1 MRGESVVVVGAG
13 QAGCQVAVSLREQ
26 GHRGPITIVGDE
38 PAKPYQRPPLT
49 KAYLAGETD
58 LAGLSLRQDSYYEDH
73 GIKVLTNERVLGVD
87 RAARVAVLG
96 CARTIGYDH
105 LVFATGAR
113 PRPLPIPG
121 AEHVLNLRTAAD
133 ADEIRKRLHNQVGLD
148 VVVIGGGFI
157 GLEFAAVVRKL
168 RHEVTVVETQPQV
181 MQRAVTKDTAQ
192 QLVNRHRSE
201 GVQILTGTGVASVK
215 EGLVELTDGTVLV
228 ADLVVAGIGVIPN
241 TEVAQRSGL
250 ATDNGIVVD
259 AHLRTVDPRVHAVG
273 DCARFASTI
282 TGGLTRVESVQNA
295 TDQAICVANA
305 ILGSAEPYTALPWF
319 WSDQYD
325 VKLQIAGLT
334 DGHDHAVTVG
344 DPAEG
349 RFSVFCFRGGRLAGV
364 EAYNK
369 PIDFIMARRVLEQG
383 NALTPEIVARPG
395 FDLRSSMQQQ
405 AA

>member
-26 GHRGPITIVGDE
+26 GHRGPITLIGDE
-38 PAKPYQRPPLT
+38 QAAPYQRPPLT

-58 LAGLSLRQDSYYEDH
+58 LAGLVIRQDSYYDDH
-73 GIKVLTNERVLGVD
+73 GIKLVRGERVVGVD
-87 RAARVAVLG
+87 RRARVAVLG
-96 CARTIGYDH
+96 CARTVSYDH

-121 AEHVLNLRTAAD
+121 AEHVLNLRTVAD
-133 ADEIRKRLHNQVGLD
+133 ADAIRQRLDGEIGLD

-168 RHEVTVVETQPQV
+168 RHEVTVVEAQQQV
-181 MQRAVTKDTAQ
+181 MQRAVSAETAQ
-192 QLVNRHRSE
+192 HLVSRHRSE
-201 GVQILTGTGVASVK
+201 GVQILTGTGVAAVR

-228 ADLVVAGIGVIPN
+228 ADLVVAGIGVLPN
-241 TEVAQRSGL
+241 TEVAQRAGL
-250 ATDNGIVVD
+250 AVDNGIIVD
-259 AHLRTVDPRVHAVG
+259 AHLGTVDPRVYAVG
-273 DCARFASTI
+273 DCARFASTHA
-282 TGGLTRVESVQNA
+282 GGLIRLESVQNA
-295 TDQAICVANA
+295 TDQATTVAAA

-325 VKLQIAGLT
+325 VKLQTAGLT
-334 DGHDHAVTVG
+334 NGHDRTVTVG

-349 RFSVFCFRGGRLAGV
+349 RFSVFCFKKDRLIGI
-364 EAYNK
+364 EAYNR
-369 PIDFIMARRVLEQG
+369 PIDFLMGRRILEGG
-383 NALTPEIVARPG
+383 NSLTPEIVARPG
-395 FDLRSSMQQQ
+395 FDLRASQQK

>member
-26 GHRGPITIVGDE
+26 GHRGPITLIGDE
-38 PAKPYQRPPLT
+38 QAAPYQRPPLT

-58 LAGLSLRQDSYYEDH
+58 LAGLVLRQDSYYEDH
-73 GIKVLTNERVLGVD
+73 GIKLVRNERVIGVD
-87 RAARVAVLG
+87 RQARVAVLG
-96 CARTIGYDH
+96 CARTVSYDH

-121 AEHVLNLRTAAD
+121 AEHVLNLRTVAD
-133 ADEIRKRLHNQVGLD
+133 ADAIRQRLDGQIGLD

-168 RHEVTVVETQPQV
+168 RHEVTVVEAQPQV
-181 MQRAVTKDTAQ
+181 MQRAVSAETAQ
-192 QLVNRHRSE
+192 HLVSRHRSE
-201 GVQILTGTGVASVK
+201 GVQILTGTGVAAVR

-241 TEVAQRSGL
+241 TEVAQRAGL
-250 ATDNGIVVD
+250 TVDNGIVVD
-259 AHLRTVDPRVHAVG
+259 AHLGTADPRVYAVG
-273 DCARFASTI
+273 DCARFASTHA
-282 TGGLTRVESVQNA
+282 GGLIRLESVQNA
-295 TDQAICVANA
+295 TDQGTTVAAAIM
-305 ILGSAEPYTALPWF
+305 GSAEPYTALPWF

-325 VKLQIAGLT
+325 VKLQTAGLT
-334 DGHDHAVTVG
+334 NGHDRTVTVG

-349 RFSVFCFRGGRLAGV
+349 RFSVFCFKNAKLIGI
-364 EAYNK
+364 EAYNR
-369 PIDFIMARRVLEQG
+369 PIDFLMGRRILEGG
-383 NALTPEIVARPG
+383 NSLTPEIVAQPG
-395 FDLRSSMQQQ
+395 FDLRASQQK

>member
-38 PAKPYQRPPLT
+38 QAAPYQRPPLT

-58 LAGLSLRQDSYYEDH
+58 LAGLVLRQDSYYDDH
-73 GIKVLTNERVLGVD
+73 GIKLVRNERVIGVD
-87 RAARVAVLG
+87 RQARVAVLG
-96 CARTIGYDH
+96 CARTVSYDH

-121 AEHVLNLRTAAD
+121 AEHVLNLRTIAD
-133 ADEIRKRLHNQVGLD
+133 ADAIKQKLDGQIGLD

-181 MQRAVTKDTAQ
+181 MQRAVSKETATH
-192 QLVNRHRSE
+192 LAARHRSE
-201 GVQILTGTGVASVK
+201 GVEILTGKSIAAVK
-215 EGLVELTDGTVLV
+215 EGFVELTDGTVLV

-241 TEVAQRSGL
+241 SEVAQRAGL
-250 ATDNGIVVD
+250 AVDNGIIVD
-259 AHLRTVDPRVHAVG
+259 AHLRTVDPRIHAVG
-273 DCARFASTI
+273 DCARFASPL
-282 TGGLTRVESVQNA
+282 TGGLTRLESVQNA
-295 TDQAICVANA
+295 TDQGTTVASA

-334 DGHDHAVTVG
+334 DGHDRTVTVG
-344 DPAEG
+344 DPAER
-349 RFSVFCFRGGRLAGV
+349 RFSVFCFRGDRLLGI
-364 EAYNK
+364 EAYNR
-369 PIDFIMARRVLEQG
+369 PIDFLMGRRILEAG
-383 NALTPEIVARPG
+383 SSLTPEIVARPG
-395 FDLRSSMQQQ
+395 FDLRTSRQQ

>member
-38 PAKPYQRPPLT
+38 RAAPYQRPPLT

-58 LAGLSLRQDSYYEDH
+58 LAGLVLRQDSYYDDH
-73 GIKVLTNERVLGVD
+73 GIKLVRDERVIGVD
-87 RAARVAVLG
+87 RQARVAVLG
-96 CARTIGYDH
+96 CARTVSYDH

-113 PRPLPIPG
+113 PRPLPVPG
-121 AEHVLNLRTAAD
+121 AEHVLNLRTIAD
-133 ADEIRKRLHNQVGLD
+133 ADAIKQKLDGQVGLD

-181 MQRAVTKDTAQ
+181 MQRALSAETAKH
-192 QLVNRHRSE
+192 LAARHRSE
-201 GVQILTGTGVASVK
+201 GVEILTGKSIAAVK
-215 EGLVELTDGTVLV
+215 EGFVELTDGTVLV

-241 TEVAQRSGL
+241 SEVAQRAGL
-250 ATDNGIVVD
+250 AVDNGIIVD
-259 AHLRTVDPRVHAVG
+259 AHLRTVDPRIHAVG
-273 DCARFASTI
+273 DCARFASPL
-282 TGGLTRVESVQNA
+282 TGGLTRLESVQNA
-295 TDQAICVANA
+295 TDQGTTVASA

-334 DGHDHAVTVG
+334 DGHDRTVTVG

-349 RFSVFCFRGGRLAGV
+349 RFSVFCFRGDRLIGI
-364 EAYNK
+364 EAYNR
-369 PIDFIMARRVLEQG
+369 PIDFLMGRRILEAG
-383 NALTPEIVARPG
+383 SSLTPEIVARPG
-395 FDLRSSMQQQ
+395 FDLRTSQQQ

>member
-26 GHRGPITIVGDE
+26 GHRGPITVVGDE
-38 PAKPYQRPPLT
+38 QAAPYQRPPLT

-58 LAGLSLRQDSYYEDH
+58 LAGLVLRQDSYYDDH
-73 GIKVLTNERVLGVD
+73 GIKLVRNERVIGVD
-87 RAARVAVLG
+87 RHARVAVLG

-121 AEHVLNLRTAAD
+121 AEHVLNLRSVAD
-133 ADEIRKRLHNQVGLD
+133 ADAIKAKLDGQIGLD

-181 MQRAVTKDTAQ
+181 MQRAVSQETAKH
-192 QLVNRHRSE
+192 LTNRHRSE
-201 GVQILTGTGVASVK
+201 GVQILTGTGVAAVR
-215 EGLVELTDGTVLV
+215 EGIVELTDGTVLV

-241 TEVAQRSGL
+241 TEVAQRAGL
-250 ATDNGIVVD
+250 AVDNGIIVD
-259 AHLRTVDPRVHAVG
+259 AHLRTVDPRIHAAG
-273 DCARFASTI
+273 DCARFASPL
-282 TGGLTRVESVQNA
+282 TGGLTRLESVQNA
-295 TDQAICVANA
+295 TDQGTTVASA

-325 VKLQIAGLT
+325 VKVQIAGLT
-334 DGHDHAVTVG
+334 AGHDRTVTVG

-349 RFSVFCFRGGRLAGV
+349 RFSVFCFRDDRLIGI
-364 EAYNK
+364 EAYNR
-369 PIDFIMARRVLEQG
+369 PIDFLMGRRILESGAQ
-383 NALTPEIVARPG
+383 LTPEIVARPG
-395 FDLRSSMQQQ
+395 FDLRTSRQQ

>member
-26 GHRGPITIVGDE
+26 GHRGPITLIGDE
-38 PAKPYQRPPLT
+38 KAPPYQRPPLT

-58 LAGLSLRQDSYYEDH
+58 LAGLVLRQDSYYDDH
-73 GIKVLTNERVLGVD
+73 GVKLIKGERVIGVD
-87 RAARVAVLG
+87 RQARVAVLG
-96 CARTIGYDH
+96 CARTVRYDH

-121 AEHVLNLRTAAD
+121 AEHVLNLRSVAD
-133 ADEIRKRLHNQVGLD
+133 ADAIKERLEGQIGLD

-168 RHEVTVVETQPQV
+168 RHEVTVVEAQPQV
-181 MQRAVTKDTAQ
+181 MQRAVSAATAE

-201 GVQILTGTGVASVK
+201 GVQILTGTGVAAVK

-241 TEVAQRSGL
+241 TEIAQRAGL
-250 ATDNGIVVD
+250 AVDNGIVVD
-259 AHLRTVDPRVHAVG
+259 AHLRTVDPRIHALG
-273 DCARFASTI
+273 DCARFASTHA
-282 TGGLTRVESVQNA
+282 GGLIRLESVQNA
-295 TDQAICVANA
+295 TDQGTTVAAA

-325 VKLQIAGLT
+325 VKLQTAGLT
-334 DGHDHAVTVG
+334 NGHDRTVTVG

-349 RFSVFCFRGGRLAGV
+349 KFSVFCFKRGRLIGI
-364 EAYNK
+364 EAYNR
-369 PIDFIMARRVLEQG
+369 PIDFLMGRRILENG
-383 NALTPEIVARPG
+383 NALTPEIVAQPG
-395 FDLRSSMQQQ
+395 FDLRASQQK

>member
-26 GHRGPITIVGDE
+26 GHRGSITLVGDE
-38 PAKPYQRPPLT
+38 QAAPYQRPPLT

-58 LAGLSLRQDSYYEDH
+58 LAGLVLRQDSYYADH
-73 GIKVLTNERVLGVD
+73 GIQVVTGERVIGVD
-87 RAARVAVLG
+87 RSARVVVLG

-113 PRPLPIPG
+113 PRPLPVPG
-121 AEHVLNLRTAAD
+121 AEHVLNLRTVAD
-133 ADEIRKRLHNQVGLD
+133 ADVIRQKLEGRTGLD

-168 RHEVTVVETQPQV
+168 RHEVTVVETQPRV
-181 MQRAVTKDTAQ
+181 MQRAVSEATARH
-192 QLVNRHRSE
+192 LTNRHRRE
-201 GVQILTGTGVASVK
+201 GVQVLTGTGVAAVR
-215 EGLVELTDGTVLV
+215 EGFVELTDGTVLV

-241 TEVAQRSGL
+241 AEIAQRSGL
-250 ATDNGIVVD
+250 ACDDGIVVD
-259 AHLRTVDPRVHAVG
+259 AHLRTVDPRVHAIG
-273 DCARFASTI
+273 DCARFARPLS
-282 TGGLTRVESVQNA
+282 GGLVRLESVQNA
-295 TDQAICVANA
+295 VDQAGCVAAA

-334 DGHDHAVTVG
+334 DGHDRTVTVG

-349 RFSVFCFRGGRLAGV
+349 KFSVFCFRGDRLLGV
-364 EAYNK
+364 EAYNR
-369 PIDFIMARRVLEQG
+369 PVDFLMARRLMDSG
-383 NALTPEIVARPG
+383 ATLTPEIVGRPG
-395 FDLRSSMQQQ
+395 FDLRLSLQQ

>member
-26 GHRGPITIVGDE
+26 GHRGPITLIGDE
-38 PAKPYQRPPLT
+38 RAAPYQRPPLT

-58 LAGLSLRQDSYYEDH
+58 LAGLVLRQDSYYDDH
-73 GIKVLTNERVLGVD
+73 GIKLVRNERVIGVD
-87 RAARVAVLG
+87 RQARVAVLG
-96 CARTIGYDH
+96 CARTISYDH

-113 PRPLPIPG
+113 PRPVAIPG
-121 AEHVLNLRTAAD
+121 AEHVLNLRTVAD
-133 ADEIRKRLHNQVGLD
+133 ADAIRQKLDGQIGLD
-148 VVVIGGGFI
+148 VVVVGGGFI

-181 MQRAVTKDTAQ
+181 MQRAVSAATAQ
-192 QLVNRHRSE
+192 HLTGRHRSE

-241 TEVAQRSGL
+241 TEVAQRAGL
-250 ATDNGIVVD
+250 AVDNGIVVD
-259 AHLRTVDPRVHAVG
+259 AHLRTVDQRIHAVG
-273 DCARFASTI
+273 DCARFASTL
-282 TGGLTRVESVQNA
+282 TGVLTRLESVQNA
-295 TDQAICVANA
+295 TDQGTTVASA

-334 DGHDHAVTVG
+334 DGHDRTVTVG

-349 RFSVFCFRGGRLAGV
+349 RFSVFCFKNDRLVGI
-364 EAYNK
+364 EAYNR
-369 PIDFIMARRVLEQG
+369 PIDFLMGRRILEAG
-383 NALTPEIVARPG
+383 NQLTPEIVARPG
-395 FDLRSSMQQQ
+395 FDLRASQQK

>member
-26 GHRGPITIVGDE
+26 GHRGPITLIGDE
-38 PAKPYQRPPLT
+38 AQKPYQRPPLT

-58 LAGLSLRQDSYYEDH
+58 LAGLVLRQDSYYEDH
-73 GIKVLTNERVLGVD
+73 GIKLVTGERVLGVD
-87 RAARVAVLG
+87 RSARVAVLG

-113 PRPLPIPG
+113 PRPLSIPG
-121 AEHVLNLRTAAD
+121 AEHVLNLRSVAD
-133 ADEIRKRLHNQVGLD
+133 ADVLRQRLDGQVGLD

-157 GLEFAAVVRKL
+157 GLELAAVVRKL

-181 MQRAVTKDTAQ
+181 MQRAVTPETAR

-201 GVQILTGTGVASVK
+201 GVQVLTGRGVAAVR

-228 ADLVVAGIGVIPN
+228 ADLVVAGIGVLPN

-259 AHLRTVDPRVHAVG
+259 AHLRTVDQRVHAVG
-273 DCARFASTI
+273 DCARFASTL
-282 TGGLTRVESVQNA
+282 TGGLTRLESVQNA
-295 TDQAICVANA
+295 TDQATCVAGA

-334 DGHDHAVTVG
+334 EGHDRAVTVG

-349 RFSVFCFRGGRLAGV
+349 RFSVFCFRGDKLVGV

-369 PIDFIMARRVLEQG
+369 PIDFIMARRVLEGG
-383 NALTPEIVARPG
+383 NTLTPEIVARPG
-395 FDLRSSMQQQ
+395 FDLRGSLQR

>member
-38 PAKPYQRPPLT
+38 RAAPYQRPPLT

-58 LAGLSLRQDSYYEDH
+58 LAGLVLRQDSYYDDH
-73 GIKVLTNERVLGVD
+73 GIKLVRNERVIGVD
-87 RAARVAVLG
+87 RQARVAVLG
-96 CARTIGYDH
+96 CARTVSYDH

-121 AEHVLNLRTAAD
+121 AEHVLNLRTIAD
-133 ADEIRKRLHNQVGLD
+133 ADAIKQKLDGQVGLD

-181 MQRAVTKDTAQ
+181 MQRALSAETAKH
-192 QLVNRHRSE
+192 LAARHRSE
-201 GVQILTGTGVASVK
+201 GVEILTGKSIAAVK
-215 EGLVELTDGTVLV
+215 EGFVELTDGTVLV

-241 TEVAQRSGL
+241 SEVAQRAGL
-250 ATDNGIVVD
+250 AVDNGIIVD
-259 AHLRTVDPRVHAVG
+259 AHLRTVDPRIHAVG
-273 DCARFASTI
+273 DCARFASPL
-282 TGGLTRVESVQNA
+282 TGGLTRLESVQNA
-295 TDQAICVANA
+295 TDQGTTVASA

-334 DGHDHAVTVG
+334 DGHDRTVTVG

-349 RFSVFCFRGGRLAGV
+349 RFSVFCFRGDRLIGI
-364 EAYNK
+364 EAYNR
-369 PIDFIMARRVLEQG
+369 PIDFLMGRRILEAG
-383 NALTPEIVARPG
+383 SSLTPEIVARPG
-395 FDLRSSMQQQ
+395 FDLRTSQQQ

>member
-38 PAKPYQRPPLT
+38 QAAPYQRPPLT
-49 KAYLAGETD
+49 KAYLAGEID
-58 LAGLSLRQDSYYEDH
+58 LAGLVLRQDSYYDDH
-73 GIKVLTNERVLGVD
+73 GIKLVKNERVIGVD
-87 RAARVAVLG
+87 RQARVAVLG
-96 CARTIGYDH
+96 CARTVSYDH

-121 AEHVLNLRTAAD
+121 AEHVLNLRTIAD
-133 ADEIRKRLHNQVGLD
+133 ADAIKQKLDGQIGLD

-181 MQRAVTKDTAQ
+181 MQRAVSTETAKH
-192 QLVNRHRSE
+192 LTARHRSE
-201 GVQILTGTGVASVK
+201 GVEILTGRSIAAVK
-215 EGLVELTDGTVLV
+215 EGFVELTDGTVLV

-241 TEVAQRSGL
+241 SEVAQRAGL
-250 ATDNGIVVD
+250 AVDNGIVVD
-259 AHLRTVDPRVHAVG
+259 AHLRTVDPRIHAVG
-273 DCARFASTI
+273 DCARFASPL
-282 TGGLTRVESVQNA
+282 TGGLTRLESVQNA
-295 TDQAICVANA
+295 TDQGTTVASA

-334 DGHDHAVTVG
+334 DGHDRTVTVG

-349 RFSVFCFRGGRLAGV
+349 RFSVFCFRGDRLIGI
-364 EAYNK
+364 EAYNR
-369 PIDFIMARRVLEQG
+369 PIDFLMGRRILEAG
-383 NALTPEIVARPG
+383 NSLTPEIVARPG
-395 FDLRSSMQQQ
+395 FDLRTSQQQ

>member
-1 MRGESVVVVGAG
+1 
-13 QAGCQVAVSLREQ
+13 VSLRDPAP
-26 GHRGPITIVGDE
+26 RGPITIVGDE
-38 PAKPYQRPPLT
+38 QAAPYQRPPLT

-58 LAGLSLRQDSYYEDH
+58 LAGLVLRQDAYYDDH
-73 GIKVLTNERVLGVD
+73 GIKLVRNERVIGVD
-87 RAARVAVLG
+87 RSARVAVLG
-96 CARTIGYDH
+96 CARTVSYDH

-121 AEHVLNLRTAAD
+121 AEHVLNLRTVAD
-133 ADEIRKRLHNQVGLD
+133 ADVIRQKLEGQIGLD

-168 RHEVTVVETQPQV
+168 RHEVTVVETQPRV
-181 MQRAVTKDTAQ
+181 MQRAVSAETAKY
-192 QLVNRHRSE
+192 LTNRHRSE
-201 GVQILTGTGVASVK
+201 GVQVLTGVGIHAVK

-241 TEVAQRSGL
+241 SEVAQRAGL
-250 ATDNGIVVD
+250 AVDNGIIVD
-259 AHLRTVDPRVHAVG
+259 SHLRTVDQRIHAVG
-273 DCARFASTI
+273 DCARFASTL
-282 TGGLTRVESVQNA
+282 TGVLTRLESVQNA
-295 TDQAICVANA
+295 TDQGTCVASA

-334 DGHDHAVTVG
+334 DGHDRAVTVG

-349 RFSVFCFRGGRLAGV
+349 RFSVFCFRGDRLVGI
-364 EAYNK
+364 EAYNR
-369 PIDFIMARRVLEQG
+369 PIDFLLGRRILEAG
-383 NALTPEIVARPG
+383 NSLTPEIVARPG
-395 FDLRSSMQQQ
+395 FDLRTSQQQ

>member
-26 GHRGPITIVGDE
+26 GHRGPITLIGDE
-38 PAKPYQRPPLT
+38 SSKPYQRPPLT

-58 LAGLSLRQDSYYEDH
+58 LAGLVLRQDSYYEDH
-73 GIKVLTNERVLGVD
+73 GIKLVTNERVIGVD
-87 RAARVAVLG
+87 RSARVAVLG
-96 CARTIGYDH
+96 CTRTISYDH

-121 AEHVLNLRTAAD
+121 AEHVLNLRTVAD
-133 ADEIRKRLHNQVGLD
+133 ADAIRQRLEGEVGLD

-168 RHEVTVVETQPQV
+168 RHEVTVVEAQPRV
-181 MQRAVTKDTAQ
+181 MQRAVSAATAQ
-192 QLVNRHRSE
+192 HLVSRHRSE

-215 EGLVELTDGTVLV
+215 EGFVELADGTVLV

-241 TEVAQRSGL
+241 TEVAQRAGL
-250 ATDNGIVVD
+250 AVDNGIVVD
-259 AHLRTVDPRVHAVG
+259 AHLRTVDPRIHAVG
-273 DCARFASTI
+273 DCARFASPI
-282 TGGLTRVESVQNA
+282 AGGLIRLESVQNA
-295 TDQAICVANA
+295 TDQATAVAAA

-325 VKLQIAGLT
+325 VKLQTAGLT
-334 DGHDHAVTVG
+334 NGHDRTVTVG

-349 RFSVFCFRGGRLAGV
+349 RFSVFCFKNDRLIGI
-364 EAYNK
+364 EAYNR
-369 PIDFIMARRVLEQG
+369 PIDFLMGRRILEGG
-383 NALTPEIVARPG
+383 NSLTPEIVARPG
-395 FDLRSSMQQQ
+395 FDLRASGQK

>member
-26 GHRGPITIVGDE
+26 GHRGSITLVGDE
-38 PAKPYQRPPLT
+38 QAAPYQRPPLT

-58 LAGLSLRQDSYYEDH
+58 LAGLVLRQDSYYADH
-73 GIKVLTNERVLGVD
+73 GIQVVTGERVIGVD
-87 RAARVAVLG
+87 RSARVVVLG

-113 PRPLPIPG
+113 PRPLPVPG
-121 AEHVLNLRTAAD
+121 AEHVLNLRTVAD
-133 ADEIRKRLHNQVGLD
+133 ADVIRQKLEGRTGLD

-168 RHEVTVVETQPQV
+168 RHEVTVVETQPRV
-181 MQRAVTKDTAQ
+181 MQRAVSEATARH
-192 QLVNRHRSE
+192 LTNRHRRE
-201 GVQILTGTGVASVK
+201 GVQVLTGTGVAAVR
-215 EGLVELTDGTVLV
+215 EGFVELTDGTVLV

-241 TEVAQRSGL
+241 AEIAQRSGL
-250 ATDNGIVVD
+250 ACDDGIVVD
-259 AHLRTVDPRVHAVG
+259 AHLRTVDPRVHAIG
-273 DCARFASTI
+273 DCARFARPLS
-282 TGGLTRVESVQNA
+282 GGLVRLESVQNA
-295 TDQAICVANA
+295 VDQAGCVAAA

-334 DGHDHAVTVG
+334 DGHDRTVTVG
-344 DPAEG
+344 DPAQG
-349 RFSVFCFRGGRLAGV
+349 KFSVFCFRGDRLLGV
-364 EAYNK
+364 EAYNR
-369 PIDFIMARRVLEQG
+369 PVDFLMARRLMDSG
-383 NALTPEIVARPG
+383 ATLTPEIVGRPG
-395 FDLRSSMQQQ
+395 FDLRLSLQQ

>member
-38 PAKPYQRPPLT
+38 QVAPYQRPPLT

-58 LAGLSLRQDSYYEDH
+58 LAGLALRQDSYYDDH
-73 GIKVLTNERVLGVD
+73 GIKLIKNERVIGVD
-87 RAARVAVLG
+87 RHARVAVLG
-96 CARTIGYDH
+96 CARTVGYDH

-121 AEHVLNLRTAAD
+121 AEHVLNLRTVAD
-133 ADEIRKRLHNQVGLD
+133 ADAIRQKLDGQIGLD

-181 MQRAVTKDTAQ
+181 MQRALSKETAKH
-192 QLVNRHRSE
+192 LTNRHRSE
-201 GVQILTGTGVASVK
+201 GVQILTGTGVGAVR
-215 EGLVELTDGTVLV
+215 EGFVELTDGSVLV

-241 TEVAQRSGL
+241 TEVAQRAGL
-250 ATDNGIVVD
+250 AVDNGIIVD
-259 AHLRTVDPRVHAVG
+259 AHLRTVDPRIHAVG
-273 DCARFASTI
+273 DCARFASTL
-282 TGGLTRVESVQNA
+282 TGGLTRLESVQNA
-295 TDQAICVANA
+295 TDQATTVASA

-334 DGHDHAVTVG
+334 DGHDRTVTVG

-349 RFSVFCFRGGRLAGV
+349 RFSVFCFRDDRLIGI
-364 EAYNK
+364 EAYNR
-369 PIDFIMARRVLEQG
+369 PIDFLMGRRVLEAG
-383 NALTPEIVARPG
+383 SRLTPEIVARPG
-395 FDLRSSMQQQ
+395 FDLRTSQQQ

>member
-38 PAKPYQRPPLT
+38 RAAPYQRPPLT

-58 LAGLSLRQDSYYEDH
+58 LAGLVLRQDSYYDDH
-73 GIKVLTNERVLGVD
+73 GIKLVRDERVIGVD
-87 RAARVAVLG
+87 RQARVAVLG
-96 CARTIGYDH
+96 CARTVSYDH

-121 AEHVLNLRTAAD
+121 AEHVLNLRTIAD
-133 ADEIRKRLHNQVGLD
+133 ADAIKQKLDGQVGLD

-181 MQRAVTKDTAQ
+181 MQRALSAETAKH
-192 QLVNRHRSE
+192 LAARHRSE
-201 GVQILTGTGVASVK
+201 GVEILTGKSIAAVK
-215 EGLVELTDGTVLV
+215 EGFVELTDGTVLV

-241 TEVAQRSGL
+241 SEVAQRAGL
-250 ATDNGIVVD
+250 AVDNGIIVD
-259 AHLRTVDPRVHAVG
+259 AHLRTVDPRIHAVG
-273 DCARFASTI
+273 DCARFASPL
-282 TGGLTRVESVQNA
+282 TGGLTRLESVQNA
-295 TDQAICVANA
+295 TDQGTTVASA

-334 DGHDHAVTVG
+334 DGHDRTVTVG

-349 RFSVFCFRGGRLAGV
+349 RFSVFCFRGDRLIGI
-364 EAYNK
+364 EAYNR
-369 PIDFIMARRVLEQG
+369 PIDFLMGRRILEAG
-383 NALTPEIVARPG
+383 SSLTPEIVARPG
-395 FDLRSSMQQQ
+395 FDLRTSQQQ

>member
-26 GHRGPITIVGDE
+26 GHRGPITLIGDE
-38 PAKPYQRPPLT
+38 QAAPYQRPPLT

-58 LAGLSLRQDSYYEDH
+58 LAGLVLRQDSYYEDH
-73 GIKVLTNERVLGVD
+73 GIKLVRGERVIGVD
-87 RAARVAVLG
+87 RSARVAVLG
-96 CARTIGYDH
+96 CARTVSYDH

-121 AEHVLNLRTAAD
+121 AEHVLNLRTVAD
-133 ADEIRKRLHNQVGLD
+133 ADAIRQKLDGQIGLD

-168 RHEVTVVETQPQV
+168 RHEVTVVETQPRV
-181 MQRAVTKDTAQ
+181 MQRAVSADTA
-192 QLVNRHRSE
+192 LHLTNRHRSE
-201 GVQILTGTGVASVK
+201 GVQVLTGTGVAAVK
-215 EGLVELTDGTVLV
+215 EGFVELTDGTVLV

-241 TEVAQRSGL
+241 AEVAQRSGL
-250 ATDNGIVVD
+250 AVDNGIVVD
-259 AHLRTVDPRVHAVG
+259 AHLRTIDQRVHAVG
-273 DCARFASTI
+273 DCARFASTL
-282 TGGLTRVESVQNA
+282 TGGLTRLESVQNA
-295 TDQAICVANA
+295 TDQGSCVASA

-334 DGHDHAVTVG
+334 DGHDRAVTVG

-349 RFSVFCFRGGRLAGV
+349 KFSVFCFRGDKLVGI
-364 EAYNK
+364 EACNR
-369 PIDFIMARRVLEQG
+369 PIDFLMGRRILEAG

-395 FDLRSSMQQQ
+395 FDLRASQQQ
-405 AA
+405 KAA